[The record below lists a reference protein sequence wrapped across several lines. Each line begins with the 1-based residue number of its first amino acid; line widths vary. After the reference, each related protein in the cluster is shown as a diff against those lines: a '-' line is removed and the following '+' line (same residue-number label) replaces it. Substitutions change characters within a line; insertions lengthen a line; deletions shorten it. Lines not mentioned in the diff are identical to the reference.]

1 VSTEHATE
9 RVAHRGIAAA
19 AFLIM
24 AGSLGSRVLG
34 LVREQ
39 LTSGLFGAGNEIAA
53 FTVADNVNT
62 LLFDLMVSGMLEAAL
77 VPVLALWSL
86 PHMREEFRRISGTLL
101 MMVTISL
108 STLAIFASSSRQLSC
123 G

>member
-1 VSTEHATE
+1 MDSSRRCHSSSSGIASGNGRKPPVTTEPATE

-77 VPVLALWSL
+77 VPVLALWAL
-86 PHMREEFRRISGTLL
+86 PNLRE
-101 MMVTISL
+101 
-108 STLAIFASSSRQLSC
+108 
-123 G
+123 